1 MNSMKGCEVA
11 ALIGLLEENGLE
23 VYVDG
28 GWAVDALLGQQ
39 TREHGDLDIALPHK
53 QVSTLREILRNHGY
67 RERPRD
73 DSWEC
78 NFVLGDGQGR
88 EIDVHSYTLD
98 DDGNHVSGV
107 AYSRKHFT
115 GTGFIDGYPVRCISP
130 EWLVKFHSGYELDE
144 NDYRDVKALCD
155 RFGIALPD
163 EYRRFTT

>member
-1 MNSMKGCEVA
+1 MLDRFASEQM
-11 ALIGLLEENGLE
+11 IGLTSECVIGM
-23 VYVDG
+23 
-28 GWAVDALLGQQ
+28 
-39 TREHGDLDIALPHK
+39 P
-53 QVSTLREILRNHGY
+53 RNIHGY

-78 NFVLGDGQGR
+78 NFVLGDGQGG

-115 GTGFIDGYPVRCISP
+115 GGFIDGYPVRCISP

-144 NDYRDVKALCD
+144 NDYRDVKAL
-155 RFGIALPD
+155 
-163 EYRRFTT
+163 